1 MAERIACAGMTA
13 DEAARLARMG
23 DATAHEP
30 EPLPMP
36 EEWGRKEAATPRT
49 EAADGNR

>member
-1 MAERIACAGMTA
+1 MTDRQIPDGTTV